1 MNIKKLPLLSII
13 MAALLVSLGCAV
25 TNFSIDT
32 VTVGELKNESQTV
45 ELGDAEQVRVYI
57 KMGVGDLKVDTGT
70 DALMEAD
77 FTYNVADWK
86 PEVTYEVIDGN
97 GRLNV
102 RQPRLEQISM
112 RSDARYKWKLA
123 FNEEVPLDM
132 RIEHGAGSGDIDVGD
147 LNVTQLDVKLAAGDF
162 TIDLS
167 GNQSLQHLEL
177 DMGAG
182 DVTVDLNGDWKE
194 NVNVDYQGGLGQ
206 TTLRLPKDI
215 GVYITV
221 NKALGSVNT
230 NGLSKRGD
238 AYVNEAYGKSDITLE
253 INIQA
258 GIGQINLEVV
268 D

>member
-1 MNIKKLPLLSII
+1 MNRTKLTLLSII

-25 TNFSIDT
+25 ANVSVDT

-45 ELGDAEQVRVYI
+45 ELGDAGQVRVTV
-57 KMGVGDLKVDTGT
+57 KMGSGDLKIDGGA

-77 FTYNVADWK
+77 FTYNVAAWE
-86 PEVTYEVIDGN
+86 PEVTYEVTDGN
-97 GRLNV
+97 GRLTI
-102 RQPRLEQISM
+102 RQPNTEQISM
-112 RSDARYKWKLA
+112 RSGARNKWKLA

-132 RIEHGAGSGDIDVGD
+132 RIEYGAGSGDVDLGD
-147 LNVTQLDVKLAAGDF
+147 LNVTQLDAQLAAGDF
-162 TIDLS
+162 TLDLN
-167 GNQSLQHLEL
+167 GNQSLQHLEF

-182 DVTVDLNGDWKE
+182 DVTIDLNGDWKQ
-194 NVNVDYQGGLGQ
+194 NVDVDFQGGVGQ

-215 GVYITV
+215 GVHVTV
-221 NKALGSVNT
+221 NKALGRINA
-230 NGLSKRGD
+230 NGLSKQGD
-238 AYVNEAYGKSDITLE
+238 AYVNEAYGKSDVTLE